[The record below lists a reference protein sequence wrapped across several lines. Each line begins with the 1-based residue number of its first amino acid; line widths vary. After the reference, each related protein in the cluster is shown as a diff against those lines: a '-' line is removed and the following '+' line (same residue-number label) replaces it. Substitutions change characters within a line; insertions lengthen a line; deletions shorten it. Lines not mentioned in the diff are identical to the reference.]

1 MKKRDKKLLLLGMTC
16 GLFAACTP
24 KIQVDQVLESPPPI
38 FPDYAGITIPPN
50 LAPLSFTLPDSCGVT
65 DLHAVFEAG
74 KMEVDVSARKKK
86 IRMHSSDWTNLLKAA
101 VGSSITVRLQAKKAG
116 KWIEYA
122 PFELAVA
129 HEEIDPYIAYRLIEP
144 GYEIWNEMGIY
155 QRCLE
160 NYDETAIL
168 TNRMTNYGCMNCHS
182 FCMQNPNK
190 MMFHLRV
197 DYSGTYLLEDE
208 RIEKLKTSTPL
219 VYPSWHPSGD
229 YIAFSMNT
237 TKQMF
242 HTTDKNRVE
251 VMDFASN
258 VVVYD
263 LKRQQILTSPLLSS
277 PEHFETF
284 PTFSPDGKTLYFC
297 SADSVAMPDGY
308 RNVRYSLCAIPFDP
322 DTRTFGAELD
332 TLYHAREEGR
342 SVSFPRVSPDGK
354 WLMFTL
360 AAYGN
365 FSIWHKDAD
374 LYQVDLSTGVYRPL
388 AVLNSEDVES
398 YHSWSSNSRW
408 VVFSSR
414 RIDGL
419 YTRPYIAY
427 VDADGNE
434 HKPFLLPQ
442 KDTDYYAGL
451 MKSFN
456 VPEFITGE
464 VKANAYTISR
474 TIREIE

>member
-1 MKKRDKKLLLLGMTC
+1 
-16 GLFAACTP
+16 
-24 KIQVDQVLESPPPI
+24 
-38 FPDYAGITIPPN
+38 
-50 LAPLSFTLPDSCGVT
+50 
-65 DLHAVFEAG
+65 
-74 KMEVDVSARKKK
+74 
-86 IRMHSSDWTNLLKAA
+86 
-101 VGSSITVRLQAKKAG
+101 
-116 KWIEYA
+116 
-122 PFELAVA
+122 
-129 HEEIDPYIAYRLIEP
+129 
-144 GYEIWNEMGIY
+144 
-155 QRCLE
+155 
-160 NYDETAIL
+160 
-168 TNRMTNYGCMNCHS
+168 
-182 FCMQNPNK
+182 
-190 MMFHLRV
+190 
-197 DYSGTYLLEDE
+197 
-208 RIEKLKTSTPL
+208 
-219 VYPSWHPSGD
+219 
-229 YIAFSMNT
+229 
-237 TKQMF
+237 
-242 HTTDKNRVE
+242 
-251 VMDFASN
+251 
-258 VVVYD
+258 
-263 LKRQQILTSPLLSS
+263 
-277 PEHFETF
+277 
-284 PTFSPDGKTLYFC
+284 
-297 SADSVAMPDGY
+297 
-308 RNVRYSLCAIPFDP
+308 
-322 DTRTFGAELD
+322 
-332 TLYHAREEGR
+332 
-342 SVSFPRVSPDGK
+342 
-354 WLMFTL
+354 MFTL